1 VDLDEFMARSNA
13 RAWRGRRVARAL
25 FAEAVF
31 MIGFLAFILVMGPNT
46 IDPMMRPSGLVTAMG
61 IIVPGAGAIGLLI
74 GLAWMWRIL
83 RANPEPDS
91 RSWRYRR

>member
-1 VDLDEFMARSNA
+1 MFGVGIYIVL
-13 RAWRGRRVARAL
+13 L
-25 FAEAVF
+25 FVVLF
-31 MIGFLAFILVMGPNT
+31 
-46 IDPMMRPSGLVTAMG
+46 VTAPNMMG
-61 IIVPGAGAIGLLI
+61 GGWSSAVTALSLAGAGAALF